1 VSRKAADVAASSRVD
16 IFISKKTNDDLD
28 DLALAVAA
36 GFNEKL
42 INKALQAAALYAAK
56 AQVAP
61 VKNAAPK
68 RTGRLRRAIWANPV
82 MRDKPGAYVGI
93 RAGSSRADTKGAY
106 YRYVVTSG
114 VRRVPYTIAPK
125 RSSGA
130 QALKMPDGRFR
141 YAVVRTSAISGKP
154 FVADT
159 VNRNMDTVL
168 RMFSE
173 GLASIIEKG
182 IPKRGSIR
190 VRIPKPR

>member
-1 VSRKAADVAASSRVD
+1 VGNVAASSRVD

-56 AQVAP
+56 GQVKP
-61 VKNAAPK
+61 VRNAAPR
-68 RTGRLRRAIWANPV
+68 RTGRLRRAIWANTV

-93 RAGSSRADTKGAY
+93 RAGESRADTKGAY
-106 YRYVVTSG
+106 YRYIVTSG

-130 QALKMPDGRFR
+130 QVLKLPDGRLR
-141 YAVVRTSAISGKP
+141 YAVTRTSPIAGRP

-159 VNRNMDTVL
+159 VNRNFDTVL

>member
-1 VSRKAADVAASSRVD
+1 MAASSRVD
-16 IFISKKTNDDLD
+16 IIISKKTLGELD
-28 DLALAVAA
+28 DLGLAIAA
-36 GFNEKL
+36 GFDEKL
-42 INKALQAAALYAAK
+42 INKALQAASLYAAK
-56 AQVAP
+56 AQVKP
-61 VKNAAPK
+61 VRNAAPR
-68 RTGRLRRAIWANPV
+68 RTGRLRRAIWANTV

-93 RAGSSRADTKGAY
+93 RAGESRADTKGAY

-130 QALKMPDGRFR
+130 QALRLPDGRLR
-141 YAVVRTSAISGKP
+141 YAVTRTSPIAGRP

-159 VNRNMDTVL
+159 VNRNFDTVL

>member
-1 VSRKAADVAASSRVD
+1 MAASSRVD

-68 RTGRLRRAIWANPV
+68 RTGRLRRAIWANTV

-93 RAGSSRADTKGAY
+93 RAGASRADTKGAY

-130 QALKMPDGRFR
+130 QALKMRDGRFR

-154 FVADT
+154 FVSDT
-159 VNRNMDTVL
+159 VNRNFDTVL

>member
-1 VSRKAADVAASSRVD
+1 MAASSRVD
-16 IFISKKTNDDLD
+16 ITISKETIKDLD

-36 GFNEKL
+36 GFDEKL

-68 RTGRLRRAIWANPV
+68 RTGRLRRAIWANTV

-154 FVADT
+154 FVSDT
-159 VNRNMDTVL
+159 VNRNFDTVL